1 MVGTAQTAIHTC
13 TRLFEPLQYIRRIQH
28 TSGMQTTTTP
38 AVTQLLSPRH
48 WPSWLGVALL
58 RALVLLP
65 WPAQLIVGRAI
76 GHIVLLFARR
86 RRHITR
92 VNIDL
97 CFPELDTQSRHRML
111 VDNFVSMGIGVL
123 EMGMS
128 WWGSGRR
135 LRRLVHIEGLE
146 HLQQALQAGHGAILL
161 SAHFTTMEIGG
172 RMLALFTPFRVLYRE
187 HKNPVM
193 EHVIHAGRNRFTGG
207 TIARD
212 DLLAVRRSLRDN
224 LPVWYA
230 PDQDFGLSKGIF
242 APFFGIPAASI
253 TATSRLARA
262 GRTPVVPFVQ
272 TRLPGTQG
280 YRLTLYPALEHF
292 PGATVEADT
301 IRINELLERLIRA
314 QPEQYL
320 WAHRR
325 FKTRPEGLP
334 DVYR

>member
-1 MVGTAQTAIHTC
+1 MGVNLPAQ
-13 TRLFEPLQYIRRIQH
+13 PP
-28 TSGMQTTTTP
+28 GMDTPTTP
-38 AVTQLLSPRH
+38 ATARLLAPRH

-58 RALVLLP
+58 RATVLLP
-65 WPAQLIVGRAI
+65 YPLQLATGRAI
-76 GHIVLLFARR
+76 GHLVRLFARQ
-86 RRHITR
+86 RRHITQ

-97 CFPELDTQSRHRML
+97 CFPELDAQARHRML
-111 VDNFVSMGIGVL
+111 VDNFISMGIGML

-128 WWGSGRR
+128 WWGSERR
-135 LRRLVHIEGLE
+135 LRRLVQIEGLE

-161 SAHFTTMEIGG
+161 SAHFTTLEIGG
-172 RMLALFTPFRVLYRE
+172 RLLALFTPFRVLYRE

-193 EHVIHAGRNRFTGG
+193 ERIIRRGRDRATRG

-212 DLLAVRRSLRDN
+212 DLLAMRRSLRGN
-224 LPVWYA
+224 IPVWYA

-242 APFFGIPAASI
+242 VPFFGIPAATI

-301 IRINELLERLIRA
+301 IRINRLLEELIRA

-325 FKTRPEGLP
+325 FKTRPQGMP

>member
-1 MVGTAQTAIHTC
+1 MDTA
-13 TRLFEPLQYIRRIQH
+13 H
-28 TSGMQTTTTP
+28 TSTTLS
-38 AVTQLLSPRH
+38 LLAPRY
-48 WPSWLGVALL
+48 WPSWLGVLLL
-58 RALVLLP
+58 RTLVLLP
-65 WPAQLIVGRAI
+65 YPAQLVVGRGI
-76 GHIVLLFARR
+76 GHIVLLFARH
-86 RRHITR
+86 RRHIAQ

-97 CFPELDTQSRHRML
+97 CFPELDAQTRHRML
-111 VDNFVSMGIGVL
+111 VDNFVSMGIAML

-128 WWGSGRR
+128 WWGSERR
-135 LRRLVHIEGLE
+135 LRRLAHIEGLE

-161 SAHFTTMEIGG
+161 SAHFTTLEIGG
-172 RMLALFTPFRVLYRE
+172 RMLAMFAHFRPLYRE

-193 EHVIHAGRNRFTGG
+193 ERVIRSGRDRVTDG

-212 DLLAVRRSLRDN
+212 DLLAVRSCLRAN
-224 LPVWYA
+224 IPVWYA

-242 APFFGIPAASI
+242 APFFGIPAATI

-262 GRTPVVPFVQ
+262 GRAPVVPFVQ

-280 YRLTLYPALEHF
+280 YRLTLYPALEQF

-325 FKTRPEGLP
+325 FKTRPAGLP
-334 DVYR
+334 DVYREQPGTPRQ